1 MFELSS
7 SSRKGEVLPGDLN
20 PVLMTLVFY
29 QLSMRDIVVPYLI
42 SAVRPPNWICVA
54 LWKRDKAGRKVLG
67 AMPFSVFIVLG
78 RPKVADGL
86 EIVEA
91 WDVIWTSLSIAEL
104 PSIAAGGG
112 RRSLLLLLIVG
123 SVLGVAGGLCSLRVC
138 LCSGL
143 QGGGVGVGAIIP
155 SGSGL
160 SLSECEWGRV
170 VGVLFNSHRIHPIP
184 RSSGCGCGAEGGE
197 IRGGDER
204 GRGHPDGD
212 QGQRHQDG
220 GGGGG
225 GAE

>member
-1 MFELSS
+1 M
-7 SSRKGEVLPGDLN
+7 
-20 PVLMTLVFY
+20 
-29 QLSMRDIVVPYLI
+29 
-42 SAVRPPNWICVA
+42 
-54 LWKRDKAGRKVLG
+54 LG

-212 QGQRHQDG
+212 KASATKTAVAVEGEQN
-220 GGGGG
+220 
-225 GAE
+225 EE